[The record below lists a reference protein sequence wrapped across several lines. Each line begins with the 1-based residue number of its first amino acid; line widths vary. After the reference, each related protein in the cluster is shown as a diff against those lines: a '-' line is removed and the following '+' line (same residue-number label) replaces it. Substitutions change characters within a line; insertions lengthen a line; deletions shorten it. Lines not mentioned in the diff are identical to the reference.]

1 MKYFILYLIIVSDG
15 NTYKWED
22 HDVLYNDLR
31 ECATAARKVPDYAKL
46 KESIKSTQDIDTVYA
61 SCDSADL
68 I

>member
-1 MKYFILYLIIVSDG
+1 MKYFILYLIVVSDG

-22 HDVLYNDLR
+22 HSVLYDDIR
-31 ECATAARKVPDYAKL
+31 RCAVAAKKAPDFEKL
-46 KESIKSTQDIDTVYA
+46 KESIKATQDIDTVYA

>member
-1 MKYFILYLIIVSDG
+1 MKYFILYLIVVSDG

-22 HDVLYNDLR
+22 HSVLYADIR
-31 ECATAARKVPDYAKL
+31 RGAVAAQKAPDFEKL
-46 KESIKSTQDIDTVYA
+46 KESIKATQDIDTVYA

>member
-22 HDVLYNDLR
+22 HDVVYDSIQ
-31 ECATAARKVPDYAKL
+31 ECATYAQQPPDFEKL
-46 KESIKSTQDIDTVYA
+46 QKSIKSTQEIDTVYA
-61 SCDSADL
+61 SCDSLDL